1 MSMLQPH
8 ELNILDK
15 NDLFAY
21 QELLKM
27 PEHELSRLARNYAE
41 NCTSPP
47 FSHPLS
53 HAIGFLLQFQR
64 AANPPVQN
72 INSGT
77 NLDFILLDYYMDK
90 LARCKGLQQML
101 VHKHQQGSLV
111 LHDSFD
117 DLSDPALCQELDKK
131 NLADNKTLL
140 ALGPLPKLESI
151 CESAKSIFADLPK
164 LEDKIWKLEKGA
176 ELREWRKVEEERG
189 ERATETR
196 EMMLE
201 EMEMFGEEE
210 KRGWWGED

>member
-1 MSMLQPH
+1 
-8 ELNILDK
+8 
-15 NDLFAY
+15 
-21 QELLKM
+21 M

-131 NLADNKTLL
+131 NLVCSSSFFPLSPLSLL
-140 ALGPLPKLESI
+140 VFI
-151 CESAKSIFADLPK
+151 IFISNINANYNYRRTTKPFSLLDLSQN
-164 LEDKIWKLEKGA
+164 
-176 ELREWRKVEEERG
+176 
-189 ERATETR
+189 
-196 EMMLE
+196 
-201 EMEMFGEEE
+201 
-210 KRGWWGED
+210 